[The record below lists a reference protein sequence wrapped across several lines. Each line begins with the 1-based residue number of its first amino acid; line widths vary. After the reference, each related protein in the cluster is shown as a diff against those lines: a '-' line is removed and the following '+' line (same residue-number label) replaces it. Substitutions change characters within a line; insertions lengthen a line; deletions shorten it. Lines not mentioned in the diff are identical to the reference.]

1 MRKFTGVG
9 VALITPFNDDKTID
23 YTALEL
29 LVDKCCR
36 EGADYLVVLGTTA
49 ETATLTVA
57 EKQQVIEACKKAN
70 KQRLPLVLGIG
81 GNNTYAV
88 AEDMKTANLEGFS
101 AILSVTPYYN
111 KPNQT
116 GLYLHYKALAEVT
129 PLPIILYNVP
139 GRTGI
144 NLAAETTLKL
154 AHEFPEI
161 FIAIKEASGNLSQI
175 AYILRDRPEN
185 FAVISGDDNLTLP
198 TIALGGDGVISVS
211 ANCFTK
217 TFCQMIHLSLKGDF
231 TAAAPLNLKLHGA
244 TDLLFAEGNPVGVK
258 AALAIKGEVKN
269 NLRLPLVNTTEKLYE
284 EIKEQ
289 IAKYEI

>member
-1 MRKFTGVG
+1 MRKFAGVG

-23 YTALEL
+23 FAALEL

-49 ETATLTVA
+49 ETATLTNA
-57 EKQQVIEACKKAN
+57 EKIQVIEACKKAN

-81 GNNTYAV
+81 GNNTCTV
-88 AEDMKTANLEGFS
+88 TEDIQNTDLEGFS

-129 PLPIILYNVP
+129 TLPIILYNVP

-144 NLAAETTLKL
+144 NLSAETTLKL

-161 FIAIKEASGNLSQI
+161 FIAIKEASGNLGQI
-175 AYILRDRPEN
+175 AYILKDRPAN

-198 TIALGGDGVISVS
+198 AIALGGDGVISVS
-211 ANCFTK
+211 ANSFTK
-217 TFCQMIHLSLKGDF
+217 TFCQMIHLCIKGDF
-231 TAAAPLNLKLHGA
+231 SEAAPLNLKLHEV

-258 AALAIKGEVKN
+258 AALTCKGEIKN
-269 NLRLPLVNTTEKLYE
+269 NLRLPLVSSTEKLYQ
-284 EIKEQ
+284 EIKQQ
-289 IAKYEI
+289 IEKYDI

>member
-1 MRKFTGVG
+1 MRQFAGVG

-23 YTALEL
+23 FASLEA

-49 ETATLTVA
+49 EAATLTACEKKEVVA
-57 EKQQVIEACKKAN
+57 ACKKAN
-70 KQRLPLVLGIG
+70 NGRLPLVLGIG
-81 GNNTYAV
+81 SNNTCALI
-88 AEDMKTANLEGFS
+88 EELKNTDIEGFS

-111 KPNQT
+111 KPNQR
-116 GLYLHYKALAEVT
+116 GLYEHYKALVEAT

-144 NLAAETTLKL
+144 NLSAETTLKL
-154 AHEFPEI
+154 AHEFPKT
-161 FIAIKEASGNLSQI
+161 FIAIKEASGNLGQI
-175 AYILRDRPEN
+175 AYIVRDRPAN

-198 TIALGGDGVISVS
+198 SMALGADGVISVS

-217 TFCQMIHLSLKGDF
+217 TFCDMIHLCQKGDF
-231 TAAAPLNLKLHGA
+231 TAAAPLNLKLHEA
-244 TDLLFAEGNPVGVK
+244 TDLLFAEGNPVGAK

-269 NLRLPLVNTTEKLYE
+269 NLRLPLVNSSPELYNQM
-284 EIKEQ
+284 KEQ
-289 IAKYEI
+289 IEKHKI